1 MIDPAAGPFLFD
13 TSAEGWLA
21 RNASPD
27 VVRWLYAYLGLHQFS
42 VSAVTVTER
51 IRGYSMLW
59 RRSAPGARGRIEVA
73 RVAYLSQLGNVLPV
87 DSAGAVVAGETIPLV
102 PEAPPLPPGSHPLAA
117 SRQEPL
123 ARWRFDGF
131 IAATALVA
139 GMPLVHNNASDF
151 EAIRSAIE
159 RFPERFPGLGRC
171 RVRAWA
177 SLGGWNDSNSP
188 YPAILPPRRLSHRSP
203 YRRHLI
209 SPSTTVA
216 IGPPW
221 NVLPSKGEFLL
232 READ

>member
-27 VVRWLYAYLGLHQFS
+27 VVRWLYAYVGLHQFS

-59 RRSAPGARGRIEVA
+59 RRSVPEDRGRIEVA

-87 DSAGAVVAGETIPLV
+87 DTAVAVVAGEIIAMI
-102 PEAPPLPPGSHPLAA
+102 PEAPTLPRRSHRLAE
-117 SRQEPL
+117 SRQERL

-139 GMPLVHNNASDF
+139 GIPLVHNNASDF
-151 EAIRSAIE
+151 ESIRSAIE
-159 RFPERFPGLGRC
+159 RSPERFPGLGPLELIRC
-171 RVRAWA
+171 
-177 SLGGWNDSNSP
+177 SLL
-188 YPAILPPRRLSHRSP
+188 A
-203 YRRHLI
+203 
-209 SPSTTVA
+209 
-216 IGPPW
+216 
-221 NVLPSKGEFLL
+221 
-232 READ
+232 

>member
-1 MIDPAAGPFLFD
+1 MVDPATGPFLFD

-27 VVRWLYAYLGLHQFS
+27 VVRWLFAYLGLHQFS

-59 RRSAPGARGRIEVA
+59 RRSAPEDRGRIEVA

-87 DSAGAVVAGETIPLV
+87 DSAVAVVAGEIIALI
-102 PEAPPLPPGSHPLAA
+102 PEAPTPPRRSHRLAE
-117 SRQEPL
+117 SRQERL

-139 GMPLVHNNASDF
+139 GIPLVHNNASDF

-159 RFPERFPGLGRC
+159 RSPERFPGLGPLELIRC
-171 RVRAWA
+171 
-177 SLGGWNDSNSP
+177 SLL
-188 YPAILPPRRLSHRSP
+188 A
-203 YRRHLI
+203 
-209 SPSTTVA
+209 
-216 IGPPW
+216 
-221 NVLPSKGEFLL
+221 
-232 READ
+232 